1 MKAIPNSNMNKRK
14 FGYEYRLNFTNFEQQ
29 EIVSDMD
36 ALAVIFQRIIF
47 FRKGDFPNQ
56 PELGVGIED
65 YVFELMDPDTL
76 NKIQSEIKKQC
87 AKFAPTS
94 YSYDIKVEQMLVNGK
109 KTALAVFVYLSK
121 YNEIDTNE
129 PSFAILFNKSRKD
142 GKILST
148 IYI

>member
-1 MKAIPNSNMNKRK
+1 MKAIPNSNMNKPM

-65 YVFELMDPDTL
+65 YVFELMTPE
-76 NKIQSEIKKQC
+76 NISKIEREIKEQC
-87 AKFAPTS
+87 SRFAPTQ
-94 YSYDIKVEQMLVNGK
+94 YSYDVKVEQMLVNDK

-121 YNEIDTNE
+121 YNEEDSKE

-142 GKILST
+142 GKIISS